1 MIADRRLAVAIHK
14 ISPFSLE
21 GSRLSTPIQIQASLE
36 RVQKAQSEGLLSLG
50 AVENIRCWLTQD
62 RYASYLPQ
70 VVEHIN
76 AGKWQALDDAFWT
89 VIPFGTGGRRGRMYE
104 IGSNAIN
111 DRTIGESA
119 QGLADYILQM
129 PAPPANLSCA
139 IAYDTRHKSRH
150 FAELCGSIMVANGF
164 HVYFLDDYRATPQ
177 LSFAVREKKCACGI
191 MVTASHNPP
200 SDNAVKVYWST
211 GGQILPPHDSAIID
225 RVMNVQQINMV
236 PFQQALEAGKVSIVT
251 QEIDR
256 KYLAAAVQYA
266 WTGSRNVKI
275 LYSPLHGVGGFAVP
289 PLLHAAGFNDVIVYG
304 PHATPD
310 GDFPNVPSHVSNPEN
325 TAVFTAIIEDAKV
338 KHADLILATD
348 PDCDR
353 MGCACP
359 LTTEPNSP
367 WATINGNQLGALLT
381 DFVLGKMKPLGQ
393 VTDKTYVIKTL
404 VTTDLTRKIAE
415 SYGARCEGNVHVG
428 FKWIAGLM
436 DELGPDDFAFGTEES
451 HGYLIGQY
459 CRDKDGA
466 VACLLMCQMA
476 AELKTKGQT
485 MHQRLDE
492 LQIQHGCH
500 LEDLINVQM
509 EGSEGMANMKKLM
522 QSLRDNPPAE
532 MGGLKVVAVRDYG
545 NLTRNFVGG
554 ETEPIVAPKSNML
567 ILDLALPQESTPS
580 GNAIAVR
587 PSGTEPKVKFYMFG
601 IEPVEGKSGLAEA
614 KESVSDRISKMK
626 SDAKRLA

>member
-1 MIADRRLAVAIHK
+1 M
-14 ISPFSLE
+14 
-21 GSRLSTPIQIQASLE
+21 STPTQIQSATQ
-36 RVQKAQSEGLLSLG
+36 RIQKAQSEGLISQG
-50 AVENIRCWLTQD
+50 ALENITCWLTQD
-62 RYASYLPQ
+62 RYNTYLPKLL
-70 VVEHIN
+70 EHIESE
-76 AGKWQALDDAFWT
+76 KWQALDDAFWT
-89 VIPFGTGGRRGRMYE
+89 VIPFGTGGRRGRMVD

-129 PAPPANLSCA
+129 PDTNTPLSCA

-150 FAELCGSIMVANGF
+150 FAELCASIMVANGF
-164 HVYFLDDYRATPQ
+164 QVYFLDDYRATPQ
-177 LSFAVREKKCACGI
+177 LSFAVRAKNCSCGI

-225 RVMNVQQINMV
+225 RVMNVQQIKTV
-236 PFQQALEAGKVSIVT
+236 PFADALQAGKVSIVT

-256 KYLAAAVQYA
+256 DYLAAAVKYA
-266 WTGSRNVKI
+266 WPGSRDVRVI
-275 LYSPLHGVGGFAVP
+275 YSPLHGVGGFAVP
-289 PLLHAAGFNDVIVYG
+289 PLLKAAGFNDFVVYG

-310 GDFPNVPSHVSNPEN
+310 GDFPNVPGHVSNPEN
-325 TAVFTAIIEDAKV
+325 TIIFTAIIEDAKA
-338 KHADLILATD
+338 KKADLILATD

-359 LTTEPNSP
+359 LTSQADSP
-367 WATINGNQLGALLT
+367 WATINGNQIGALLT
-381 DFVLGKMKPLGQ
+381 DFVLGKLKSLGQ
-393 VTDKTYVIKTL
+393 LTNKSYVIKTL
-404 VTTDLTRKIAE
+404 VTTDLIRRITE
-415 SYGARCEGNVHVG
+415 SYGARCEGNIHVG

-436 DELGPDDFAFGTEES
+436 DECGPDDFAFGTEES

-466 VACLLMCQMA
+466 VACLLMCQLA
-476 AELKTKGQT
+476 ADLKAQGLT
-485 MHQRLDE
+485 MHQRLDQ
-492 LQIQHGCH
+492 LQAQHGCH

-545 NLTRNFVGG
+545 NLTRRNVAGG
-554 ETEPIVAPKSNML
+554 LVPMDAPKSNML
-567 ILDLALPQESTPS
+567 ILDLALPGQSTPS

-587 PSGTEPKVKFYMFG
+587 PSGTEPKVKFYLFG
-601 IEPVEGKSGLAEA
+601 VEPVTGASGLATA
-614 KESVSDRISKMK
+614 KQAVTERIARMK
-626 SDAKRLA
+626 LDAKRLE

>member
-1 MIADRRLAVAIHK
+1 M
-14 ISPFSLE
+14 STSL
-21 GSRLSTPIQIQASLE
+21 QIQSA
-36 RVQKAQSEGLLSLG
+36 VQQIQKARSQGQISQG
-50 AVENIRCWLTQD
+50 ALENITCWLTQD
-62 RYASYLPQ
+62 RYASYLPKVLEQ
-70 VVEHIN
+70 IES
-76 AGKWQALDDAFWT
+76 GKWRALDDAFWS
-89 VIPFGTGGRRGRMYE
+89 VIPFGTGGRRGRMND

-119 QGLADYILQM
+119 QGLAEYILQM
-129 PAPPANLSCA
+129 PASNAPLSCA

-150 FAELCGSIMVANGF
+150 FAELCASIMVANGF
-164 HVYFLDDYRATPQ
+164 HVYFLDEYRATPQ
-177 LSFAVREKKCACGI
+177 LSFAVREKKCSCGI

-225 RVMNVQQINMV
+225 CVMNVQQIKTV
-236 PFQQALEAGKVSIVT
+236 PFADALKSGKVSIIT

-256 KYLAAAVQYA
+256 DYLAAAVKYS
-266 WTGSRNVKI
+266 WPGSRNVRLI
-275 LYSPLHGVGGFAVP
+275 YSSLHGVGGFAVL
-289 PLLHAAGFNDVIVYG
+289 PLLKAAGFDDVIEYG

-310 GDFPNVPSHVSNPEN
+310 GDFPNVPGHVSNPEN
-325 TAVFTAIIEDAKV
+325 TAIFTAIIEEAKA

-359 LTTEPNSP
+359 LTTDANSP
-367 WATINGNQLGALLT
+367 WTTLNGNQLGALLT
-381 DFVLGKMKPLGQ
+381 DFVLGKLKSLGQ
-393 VTDKTYVIKTL
+393 LTRKTYVIKTL
-404 VTTDLTRKIAE
+404 VTTELIRRIAE
-415 SYGARCEGNVHVG
+415 SYGARCEGNIHVG

-436 DELGPDDFAFGTEES
+436 DDCGPDDFAFGTEES

-466 VACLLMCQMA
+466 VACLLMCQLA
-476 AELKTKGQT
+476 ADLKAKGLT
-485 MHQRLDE
+485 MHQRLDQ
-492 LQIQHGCH
+492 LQVQHGCH

-545 NLTRNFVGG
+545 NLSRRAIGG
-554 ETEPIVAPKSNML
+554 EVEPIDAPMSNML
-567 ILDLALPQESTPS
+567 ILDLALPGQSVPS

-587 PSGTEPKVKFYMFG
+587 PSGTEPKVKFYLFG
-601 IEPVEGKSGLAEA
+601 VEPVSSASGLAIA
-614 KESVSDRISKMK
+614 KQAVIERIAKMK
-626 SDAKRLA
+626 LDAKRLV